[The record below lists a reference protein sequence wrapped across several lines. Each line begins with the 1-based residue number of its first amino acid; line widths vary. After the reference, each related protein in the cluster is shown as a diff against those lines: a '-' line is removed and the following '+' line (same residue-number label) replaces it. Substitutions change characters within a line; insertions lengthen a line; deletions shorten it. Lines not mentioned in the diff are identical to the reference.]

1 MTIPSDQTR
10 IPFPVIRSL
19 VEMYYDLQG
28 QRIIS
33 GNRIDGNVRQGLI
46 IKEDMKK
53 YGVADIF
60 GQTKLFEKDI
70 QKRLTKEIKS
80 YPLYTDYFEKILG
93 IGPIL
98 SAGLMAY
105 IEDISKFRHVSSLW
119 QYCGLGMN
127 TFCVKCKKPTSIEIT
142 YESKKGKTIAK
153 RQKPMKV
160 CPVCDELTI
169 PIRQKRIAGF
179 QSNYNDKFKVL
190 CWKIGSSFVKQS
202 AKNSGYR
209 RLYDEIKIVER
220 TKHPEEIVTDGKTSY
235 NDGHIHN
242 MTTRKVVKIFLS
254 HVYTTWRALDGLPVI
269 KPYESQVL
277 NHSIIEPFV
286 DKKE

>member
-1 MTIPSDQTR
+1 
-10 IPFPVIRSL
+10 
-19 VEMYYDLQG
+19 MYYDFQG

-46 IKEDMKK
+46 IREDMQK
-53 YGVADIF
+53 YGVDDIF
-60 GQTKLFEKDI
+60 SQAKSFEKEI
-70 QKRLTKEIKS
+70 KKRLTKEIKS
-80 YPLYTDYFEKILG
+80 YPLYVDYFEKIYG

-127 TFCVKCKKPTSIEIT
+127 TFCEKCKKPTSMEIT
-142 YESKKGKTIAK
+142 YEGKKGKTTAK
-153 RQKPMKV
+153 RQKPIKI
-160 CPVCDELTI
+160 CPNCNGVTVL
-169 PIRQKRIAGF
+169 IRQKRITGF

-190 CWKIGSSFVKQS
+190 CWKIGCSFVKQS
-202 AKNSGYR
+202 AANSGYR
-209 RLYDEIKIVER
+209 RLYDEIKIIER
-220 TKHPEEIVTDGKTSY
+220 RKHPEKIVINGQTFY

-254 HVYTTWRALDGLPVI
+254 HVWTTWRTLDGLEVT
-269 KPYESQVL
+269 KPYESQIL
-277 NHSIIEPFV
+277 NHSIVEPFV
-286 DKKE
+286 DKVE

>member
-1 MTIPSDQTR
+1 MTIQLEQSR
-10 IPFPVIRSL
+10 IPFPVVRSL
-19 VEMYYDLQG
+19 VEMYYDFQG

-46 IKEDMKK
+46 IREDMEK
-53 YGVADIF
+53 YGVDDIF
-60 GQTKLFEKDI
+60 EQATLFEKEI
-70 QKRLTKEIKS
+70 QKRLTREIKS
-80 YPLYTDYFEKILG
+80 YPLYTDYFEKIYG

-127 TFCVKCKKPTSIEIT
+127 TFCEKCKKPTSVEIT
-142 YESKKGKTIAK
+142 YEGKKGKTVAK

-160 CPVCDELTI
+160 CPVCDSETI
-169 PIRQKRIAGF
+169 PFRQRRVAGF

-202 AKNSGYR
+202 AAKSGYR
-209 RLYDEIKIVER
+209 RLYDEIKITER
-220 TKHPEEIVTDGKTSY
+220 RKHPEKIVTNGKTTY

-242 MTTRKVVKIFLS
+242 MTMRKVVKIFLS
-254 HVYTTWRALDGLPVI
+254 HIWTRWRTLDGLEVT
-269 KPYESQVL
+269 KPYESQIL
-277 NHSIIEPFV
+277 NHSIVEPFV
-286 DKKE
+286 DKVE

>member
-1 MTIPSDQTR
+1 MTIQLEQSR

-19 VEMYYDLQG
+19 VEMFYDFQG

-46 IKEDMKK
+46 VREDMSK
-53 YGVADIF
+53 YGVDDIF
-60 GQTKLFEKDI
+60 EHAILFEKEI

-80 YPLYTDYFEKILG
+80 YPLYVDYFEKIYG

-119 QYCGLGMN
+119 QYCGVGMN
-127 TFCVKCKKPTSIEIT
+127 TYCEKCKKPTSVEIT
-142 YESKKGKTIAK
+142 YQGEKGKTIAK

-160 CPVCDELTI
+160 CPNCKGETI
-169 PIRQKRIAGF
+169 PFRQRRVAGY

-190 CWKIGSSFVKQS
+190 CWKIGNSFVKQS
-202 AKNSGYR
+202 AAKSGYR
-209 RLYDEIKIVER
+209 RLYDEIKITER
-220 TKHPEEIVTDGKTSY
+220 TKHPEKIVTNGKTAY

-242 MTTRKVVKIFLS
+242 MTMRKVVKIFLS
-254 HVYTTWRALDGLPVI
+254 HVWSTWRELDGLLVTP
-269 KPYESQVL
+269 PYESQIL
-277 NHSIIEPFV
+277 NHSIVEPFV
-286 DKKE
+286 DKE